1 MEIKYSEH
9 VKLVV
14 DITDEMERDW
24 RECRKLMELK
34 DEGKDCNNCS
44 LGACVEGVGICEI
57 IWDELNRRTNNEKQ

>member
-24 RECRKLMELK
+24 RECRKLAELIG
-34 DEGKDCNNCS
+34 DGKDCNNCS
-44 LGACVEGVGICEI
+44 LNVDVEDAGICDI
-57 IWDELNRRTNNEKQ
+57 IRDELNRRTNNEKR